1 MIGIC
6 PTCEKET
13 NLTYINHIENIAI
26 RGENIPAQ
34 VEYIKCSECDSEFA
48 DPNASYDVLEAAY
61 RQYRNKHN
69 MVQPEVIK
77 QFRES
82 FGFTQ
87 NEFANLL
94 GLGGAT
100 LSRYENGALQDDA
113 HNTLIALAMQP
124 VILLEMIEEKTHVLT
139 ETKRAR
145 ILSMLHEMTDEHQ
158 RSFASLYE
166 SRFGSYP
173 PGILSGYQGLSVSKL
188 LNAMVYFCGKME
200 IPKTKLNKLLFYADF
215 KHFKEYS
222 VSITGVRY
230 IHLQYGPVPDNYEYY
245 LAALID
251 EEQSINKD
259 ERPFNDS
266 GIAEYLLAIRDPD
279 LSIFSTSELKIL
291 ASVKE
296 YFSDFT
302 ATKISTFSHEER
314 AYQST
319 HKKEIISYDFAK
331 YLRI

>member
-13 NLTYINHIENIAI
+13 NLTYINHVENISI
-26 RGENIPAQ
+26 RGENIPIEVNFFQ
-34 VEYIKCSECDSEFA
+34 CTECDTEFA
-48 DPNASYDVLEAAY
+48 DPNSSYDVLEVAY
-61 RQYRNKHN
+61 REFRKKHN

-77 QFRES
+77 QFREK

-94 GLGGAT
+94 GLGVAT

-113 HNTLIALAMQP
+113 HNMLISLAMQP
-124 VILLEMIEEKTHVLT
+124 VVLLEMIEEKTHIMS
-139 ETKRAR
+139 ESKRSR
-145 ILSMLHEMTDEHQ
+145 ILSLLHNITDEHQ

-166 SRFGSYP
+166 SRFGSYTAN
-173 PGILSGYQGLSVSKL
+173 IFSGYQVLSVAKL
-188 LNAMVYFCGKME
+188 LNAMIFFCGKTE

-215 KHFKEYS
+215 KHFKEYA

-230 IHLQYGPVPDNYEYY
+230 AHLPYGPVPDNYEYY
-245 LAALID
+245 LATLID
-251 EEQSINKD
+251 EEKSINKD
-259 ERPFNDS
+259 ERQFNDS
-266 GIAEYLLAIRDPD
+266 VIAEYLLASKDPN

-296 YFSDFT
+296 YFTEFT
-302 ATKISTFSHEER
+302 ATKISKFSHEER
-314 AYQST
+314 GYQAT
-319 HKKEIISYDFAK
+319 HNRELISYDYAK
-331 YLRI
+331 YLMI